1 MNHKELSITFV
12 VNILSN
18 YLKAFYSVHLSYSN
32 YFFNVP
38 VKFTYKI
45 KYTDYYQNACNFSY
59 AQNYL

>member
-1 MNHKELSITFV
+1 MKHNELSVTFF
-12 VNILSN
+12 VNILSH

-38 VKFTYKI
+38 T
-45 KYTDYYQNACNFSY
+45 KYTDYYQYACNFSY